1 MATKY
6 TTLNYFSLL
15 REIEHDSIKPIYL
28 IYGEESYLHN
38 MVVDRF
44 KTYFAKNNQNVNYE
58 TFSGEDLDFNRLA
71 NSLQTLPLGAM
82 RQCIIIKQ
90 LEKVKSSISQR
101 LDDLLSHLPLGDKNL
116 LILLFS
122 NEKQIP
128 KYISLEKIKQKGAIT
143 ALPKLKPFQIK
154 QWIRRKCQEGHK
166 EITEEAIYYLQRL
179 TENDL
184 SQINNEL
191 EKLFCF
197 LGNTAT
203 RINKDEVIDDFYG
216 LQAGN
221 IFDFVDAVGERKT
234 KDALSLLRKL
244 EESDY
249 HPLSL
254 LAMINRQI
262 RLILQTKLSS
272 GDLKKLEREINL
284 PPFVIKK
291 LIGQSQKYE
300 LNELKKAYSY
310 LLDAEISLKSDST
323 PSMVVLEQLVVN
335 ITELSRGILPL
346 DNP

>member
-1 MATKY
+1 MTTKY
-6 TTLNYFSLL
+6 TTLDYFSLL

-28 IYGEESYLHN
+28 IYGEEAYLHN
-38 MVVDRF
+38 MIVDRF
-44 KTYFAKNNQNVNYE
+44 KIYFAKIKQSVNYE

-71 NSLQTLPLGAM
+71 NSLQTLPLGAV
-82 RQCIIIKQ
+82 RQCIIVKQ
-90 LEKVKSSISQR
+90 IEKLRATFSQK
-101 LDDLLSHLPLGDKNL
+101 LDILLNNLPFGGNNL

-122 NEKQIP
+122 NDKQIP
-128 KYISLEKIKQKGAIT
+128 KNISLEKIKQFGAII
-143 ALPKLKPFQIK
+143 ALPKLKPFQIR
-154 QWIRRKCQEGHK
+154 QWIKRKCQEGHK
-166 EITEEAIYYLQRL
+166 EITEEAIYYLQRI

-184 SQINNEL
+184 SQINSEI

-197 LGNTAT
+197 LGDTST
-203 RINKDEVIDDFYG
+203 RINKDDVIDVFYG

-221 IFDFVDAVGERKT
+221 IFDFVDALGERKT
-234 KDALSLLRKL
+234 KDALVLLRKL

-272 GDLKKLEREINL
+272 GDLKKLEGEINL

-291 LIGQSQKYE
+291 LISQSQKYQ
-300 LNELKKAYSY
+300 LCELKKAYSY
-310 LLDAEISLKSDST
+310 LLDAEISLKTNSI
-323 PSMVVLEQLVVN
+323 PSIVILEQLVVN
-335 ITELSRGILPL
+335 ITGYSRGILPL